1 MTFRF
6 IIGIVVL
13 IVFAI
18 LFSTKIRGRDGKIS
32 PWSIFFVVLS
42 VILLIFMISMLYME
56 LS

>member
-1 MTFRF
+1 MTLRL

-18 LFSTKIRGRDGKIS
+18 LFLTKIRGRDGKVS

-42 VILLIFMISMLYME
+42 VILLLVMVSTLFMSFA
-56 LS
+56 